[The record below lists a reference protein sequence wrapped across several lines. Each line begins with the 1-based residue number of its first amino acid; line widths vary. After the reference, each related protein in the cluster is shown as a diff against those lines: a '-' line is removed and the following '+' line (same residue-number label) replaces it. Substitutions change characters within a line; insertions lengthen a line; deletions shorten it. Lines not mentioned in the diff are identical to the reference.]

1 MQQCRFPDQPPSRN
15 RERGLD
21 GQVSAEAQTKP
32 RRRLNLALQGGG
44 AHGSFTW
51 GVLDRLFQESD
62 LEIVGIC
69 GTSAGAMN
77 AAIAAFGIARGGFES
92 ARQALRLFWEKTA
105 EVASRGLLQPT
116 PLDRMISPG
125 NMDLSPFWLWYDAAS
140 RILSPY
146 QLNPLGWNPLR
157 PVLEEVVDFEFLR
170 TTRAVELF
178 LCATNVKTGRIK
190 VFSHEELSVDAVLAS
205 ACLPY
210 LFQAVKVDGEY
221 YWDGGFMGNPPIYP
235 LIYGT
240 DCDDVMIIQ
249 TNPINTPNVPTTAAE
264 IINRMNELSF
274 NSTLMREMRAINFVS
289 RLVEEG
295 HLQSGGYRRIN
306 IHTIDAEEEM
316 SSLGLSSKHNADRSF
331 LRYLFGLG
339 HERAAGFF
347 AEHGDKIGRES
358 STDIV
363 TKFL

>member
-1 MQQCRFPDQPPSRN
+1 MN
-15 RERGLD
+15 
-21 GQVSAEAQTKP
+21 AEAQNKP

-44 AHGSFTW
+44 AHGAFTW
-51 GVLDRLFQESD
+51 GVLDRLFKESD
-62 LEIVGIC
+62 LAIVGIC

-77 AAIAAFGIARGGFES
+77 AAVTAFGIAQGDFES
-92 ARQALRLFWEKTA
+92 ARQALGLFWERTA
-105 EVASRGLLQPT
+105 DISSRGLLQPT
-116 PLDRMISPG
+116 PLDRMLSPG

-146 QLNPLGWNPLR
+146 QLNPFGWNPLR
-157 PVLEEVVDFEFLR
+157 VVLEEVVDFEFLR
-170 TTRAVELF
+170 STRAVELF

-190 VFSHEELSVDAVLAS
+190 VFSHEELSVEAVLAS

-210 LFQAVKVDGEY
+210 LFQAVKVDGQY
-221 YWDGGFMGNPPIYP
+221 YWDGGFMGNPPIYS

-249 TNPINTPNVPTTAAE
+249 TNPINTQNVPKTAPE
-264 IINRMNELSF
+264 ILNRMNELSF
-274 NSTLMREMRAINFVS
+274 NSSLMREMRAINFVT
-289 RLVEEG
+289 RLVDEG
-295 HLQSGGYRRIN
+295 LLQSDGYRRLN

-316 SSLGLSSKHNADRSF
+316 SLLRLSSKFNADRSF
-331 LRYLFGLG
+331 LSYLFDLG
-339 HERAAGFF
+339 HERAARFI
-347 AEHGDKIGRES
+347 AKHGDKIGRES

>member
-1 MQQCRFPDQPPSRN
+1 
-15 RERGLD
+15 
-21 GQVSAEAQTKP
+21 VSEEAQTKP
-32 RRRLNLALQGGG
+32 QRRLNLALQGGG
-44 AHGSFTW
+44 AHGAFTW
-51 GVLDRLFQESD
+51 GVLDRLFQESS

-77 AAIAAFGIARGGFES
+77 AAVAAFGIAKGGFRG
-92 ARQALRLFWEKTA
+92 ARQALRLLWERTA
-105 EVASRGLLQPT
+105 EVASHGLLRPT
-116 PLDRMISPG
+116 PLDRVLSPG

-146 QLNPLGWNPLR
+146 QLNPLGWNPFR
-157 PVLEEVVDFEFLR
+157 TVLEEIVDFEFLR

-190 VFSHEELSVDAVLAS
+190 VFSHEELSVEAVLAS

-240 DCDDVMIIQ
+240 DCDDVMIVQ
-249 TNPINTPNVPTTAAE
+249 TNPINTPNVPTTAPE
-264 IINRMNELSF
+264 ILDRMNELSF

-289 RLVEEG
+289 RLVDEG
-295 HLQSGGYRRIN
+295 HLRSDGYRRLN

-316 SSLGLSSKHNADRSF
+316 ASLRLSSKLNAEPSF
-331 LRYLFGLG
+331 LSYLFDLG
-339 HERAAGFF
+339 QERAEGFI
-347 AEHGDKIGRES
+347 AEHVDKIGRES
-358 STDIV
+358 STDIAA
-363 TKFL
+363 KFL